1 MKGIKEQANHLYNK
15 MYNWQSDSIKND
27 MPVLAKQ
34 FAKEQCY
41 IGIDLILDEL
51 KSDNIIVY
59 DYWKAV
65 KHQIILL

>member
-1 MKGIKEQANHLYNK
+1 MKGIKEQANYLYNK

-51 KSDNIIVY
+51 NSDNIIAS
-59 DYWKAV
+59 DYWKEV
-65 KHQIILL
+65 KKEIIEL